1 MAKKSPPPSQA
12 EAIISVIN
20 SEVRQDLVILIVPSH
35 DKEEKPLKDQ
45 DMWAAQAME
54 LFADLY
60 GGATAFRA
68 LAGIYKDADGKVYH
82 DTPILIE
89 SYVERPKLVD
99 QTTLNELLAFSKRM
113 GKEARQ
119 KAVALIINDVFHLIT
134 EF

>member
-1 MAKKSPPPSQA
+1 MAKKSPPPSKA
-12 EAIISVIN
+12 EEIISVIN
-20 SEVRQDLVILIVPSH
+20 SEVRQDLVILIIPSH
-35 DKEEKPLKDQ
+35 DKDEKPLKDQ
-45 DMWAAQAME
+45 EMWAGQAME

-68 LAGIYKDADGKVYH
+68 LAGIYKDSDGKVYR

-99 QTTLNELLAFSKRM
+99 EATLNELLAFAKRM

-119 KAVALIINDVFHLIT
+119 KAVALIINDVFHEIT
-134 EF
+134 EY

>member
-1 MAKKSPPPSQA
+1 
-12 EAIISVIN
+12 
-20 SEVRQDLVILIVPSH
+20 VPF
-35 DKEEKPLKDQ
+35 DDKPLKDQ
-45 DMWAAQAME
+45 EMWAAQAME
-54 LFADLY
+54 LFGDLY
-60 GGATAFRA
+60 GGATAFQA

-82 DTPILIE
+82 DRPILIE

-99 QTTLNELLAFSKRM
+99 ETTLNELLAFAQRM